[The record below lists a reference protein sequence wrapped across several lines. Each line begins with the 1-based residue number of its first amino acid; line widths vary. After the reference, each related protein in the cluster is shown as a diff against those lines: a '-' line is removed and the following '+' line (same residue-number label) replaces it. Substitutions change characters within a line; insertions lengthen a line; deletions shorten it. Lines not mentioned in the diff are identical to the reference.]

1 MSGRGGSNGSG
12 TQACAA
18 CKYQRRK
25 CTPDCVLAPYFP
37 PEKQRQFRNAHRL
50 FGVSNIVKMIDNISP
65 DQKADAMRSIIFEAD
80 MRANDPVGGCS
91 RIISNLEREK
101 ERTLAELQFVLHQ
114 LALCREQQQQQMH
127 VAATATA
134 TNVHHMQ
141 LGLNVSSEI
150 GVNDYNS
157 MEEQM
162 QQNHF
167 LYRQDLAPW
176 MDLQQQNNNMIMENG
191 CMDSSS
197 TQILDGE
204 SDEMKPLVEMFDRK
218 PAFVDTNESFPCSSR
233 VGLQEDNDSLEQVR
247 EHDLKGAASFFTLK
261 NSNTSSV

>member
-37 PEKQRQFRNAHRL
+37 PEKQHEFRNAHKL
-50 FGVSNIVKMIDNISP
+50 FGVSNINKIISNINP
-65 DQKADAMRSIIFEAD
+65 DQKADAMSSIIFEAN
-80 MRANDPVGGCS
+80 MRANDPVGGCY
-91 RIISNLEREK
+91 RIIHNLEREK
-101 ERTLAELQFVLHQ
+101 QRRIAELQFVLHQ
-114 LALCREQQQQQMH
+114 LALCREQQQQQQKH
-127 VAATATA
+127 VAVETAT
-134 TNVHHMQ
+134 TTIVHHTQ
-141 LGLNVSSEI
+141 LGLNVNSDIE
-150 GVNDYNS
+150 VNDYNS
-157 MEEQM
+157 MQQQI

-176 MDLQQQNNNMIMENG
+176 MDVQQQNHNMIMENG

-204 SDEMKPLVEMFDRK
+204 CDEMKPLVEMFDRK
-218 PAFVDTNESFPCSSR
+218 PAFLDTNESFPCR
-233 VGLQEDNDSLEQVR
+233 YIDINFFF
-247 EHDLKGAASFFTLK
+247 SFSFEFTLF
-261 NSNTSSV
+261 